1 MQRTLLQTFS
11 QPSTLARV
19 DVSRLGTVLVDKV
32 EAPSFAFQVLASLDS
47 ELAAP
52 DLDRHTANT
61 VKVLAVAISLSTPH
75 IFGIREVLATYFACS
90 LSMQQVSFSLDTGNA
105 SRSCSFE
112 SSAAGY
118 GHFGTSL
125 LGPLK
130 FFSCTPS
137 PP

>member
-1 MQRTLLQTFS
+1 
-11 QPSTLARV
+11 
-19 DVSRLGTVLVDKV
+19 VSRLGTVLGGKV
-32 EAPSFAFQVLASLDS
+32 EAPSFAFEILASLDS

-52 DLDRHTANT
+52 DLDRHIANT

-75 IFGIREVLATYFACS
+75 IFGMREVLATYFAYS
-90 LSMQQVSFSLDTGNA
+90 LSMQQVSFSLDTGNV

-112 SSAAGY
+112 SSAAG
-118 GHFGTSL
+118 GSHFGTCL

-130 FFSCTPS
+130 FFSCTLS